1 MTKDGT
7 PETSSATAADPEL
20 ADIPPKPEAGLYVT
34 ATPIGNIGDLT
45 FRAERLLAM
54 ADVIAC
60 EDTRVTA
67 KLLSRYGITTPT
79 VAYHDHNA
87 TKVRPKLLR
96 RLAEGQ
102 VVALVSDAGTPLI
115 SDPGYR
121 LVAEALDAGFHVT
134 TLPGASSLLAALAV
148 AGLPTDRFMFAG
160 FLPPKSAARKR
171 ALAELGDIRATLV
184 VMESARRLAASLAD
198 MAAVL
203 GDRDAVVAREL
214 TKLHEDVRR
223 GTLTALA
230 DAYARSG
237 PPKGELVVVIGPPP
251 DRPAATAAEVDAA
264 LTAALR
270 TMSVREAVATVAG
283 ATGMPRRQV
292 YRRAL
297 DLAADDGG

>member
-7 PETSSATAADPEL
+7 PNTSSATAADPKL
-20 ADIPPKPEAGLYVT
+20 ADIPRKPKAGLYVT

-87 TKVRPKLLR
+87 TKVRPMLLR
-96 RLAEGQ
+96 RLAAGE

-121 LVAEALDAGFHVT
+121 LVAEALDAGFNVT

-160 FLPPKSAARKR
+160 FLPTKSAARKR
-171 ALAELGDIRATLV
+171 ALTELRDIPATLV

-198 MAAVL
+198 MADIL
-203 GDRDAVVAREL
+203 GERDTAVAREL
-214 TKLHEDVRR
+214 TKLHEEVRR
-223 GTLTALA
+223 GKLSDLA
-230 DAYARSG
+230 DAYAASG

-251 DRPAATAAEVDAA
+251 ERPKATAAEVDAA
-264 LTAALR
+264 LNAALR
-270 TMSVREAVATVAG
+270 TMSVREAVAAVTA

-297 DLAADDGG
+297 DLAGDDGG

>member
-251 DRPAATAAEVDAA
+251 DRPAATAAEVDAT

>member
-96 RLAEGQ
+96 RLADGQ

>member
-7 PETSSATAADPEL
+7 PDTSSATAADPKL
-20 ADIPPKPEAGLYVT
+20 ADIPRKPEAGLYVT

-121 LVAEALDAGFHVT
+121 LVAEAVDAGFTVT

-171 ALAELGDIRATLV
+171 ALTDLRDVGATLV

-198 MAAVL
+198 MAEVL
-203 GDRDAVVAREL
+203 GDRNAAVAREL
-214 TKLHEDVRR
+214 TKLHEEVRR
-223 GTLTALA
+223 GTLSELA
-230 DAYARSG
+230 EAYAASG

-251 DRPAATAAEVDAA
+251 DRPPATAAAVDAD
-264 LTAALR
+264 LRAALKS
-270 TMSVREAVATVAG
+270 MSVREAVAAVAA
-283 ATGMPRRQV
+283 ATGMPRRQI

-297 DLAADDGG
+297 DLAGDNDT

>member
-7 PETSSATAADPEL
+7 PDTSSATAADPKL
-20 ADIPPKPEAGLYVT
+20 ADIPRKPEAGLYVT

-121 LVAEALDAGFHVT
+121 LVAEAVDAGFTVT

-171 ALAELGDIRATLV
+171 ALTDLCDIGATLV

-198 MAAVL
+198 MAEVL
-203 GDRDAVVAREL
+203 GDRNAAVAREL
-214 TKLHEDVRR
+214 TKLHEEVRR
-223 GTLTALA
+223 GTLSELA
-230 DAYARSG
+230 EAYAASG

-251 DRPAATAAEVDAA
+251 DRPPATAAEVDAD
-264 LTAALR
+264 LRAALKS
-270 TMSVREAVATVAG
+270 MSVREAVAAVAA
-283 ATGMPRRQV
+283 ATGMPRRQI

-297 DLAADDGG
+297 DLAGDNDT

>member
-148 AGLPTDRFMFAG
+148 AGLPTDRFMFVG